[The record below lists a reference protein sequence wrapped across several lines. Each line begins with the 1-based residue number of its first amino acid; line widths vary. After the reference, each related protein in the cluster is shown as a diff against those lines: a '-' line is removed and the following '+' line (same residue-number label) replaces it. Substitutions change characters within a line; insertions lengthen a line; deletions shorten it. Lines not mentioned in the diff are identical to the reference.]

1 LTTINGALL
10 NKPGARKCKYCG
22 ELLPK
27 KRKAYCDITCLRLRK
42 DQERIET
49 PTHKQCTKCKEVQ
62 PNTADYFYW
71 RKNPVRLDTICKAC
85 RRLGVKL
92 SKERD
97 AAKTKT
103 GEVILS
109 PDARTAEGRERAT
122 PDGFRIYM
130 ERNPH
135 YFETMFR
142 MPATPENIS
151 AVYRAASG
159 GKKSNRVL

>member
-1 LTTINGALL
+1 LINGVLL
-10 NKPGARKCKYCG
+10 NKPQARKCRYCG

-27 KRKAYCDITCLRLRK
+27 KRKAYCDIYCLRTDRACNEPPLQKR
-42 DQERIET
+42 
-49 PTHKQCTKCKEVQ
+49 CTKCNKTY

-135 YFETMFR
+135 YFETIFR